1 MYIVNKEDKSM
12 VKVNSCTFS
21 SQDLTERY
29 DLQEWIRKEPSSLG
43 EELLIIQKEF
53 NGFDGTKERLDL
65 LALDK
70 KGNLVII
77 ENKLDDSGTDV
88 NWQAIKYASY
98 CSSLSKQDVI
108 DIFQDYLKKQGD
120 NRSANEILSEF
131 FEKDIDIVEINKGF
145 SQRIFLVA
153 ANFRKEVTSSV
164 LWLQN
169 FNLRIKCFKVT
180 LYKYDNQ
187 IMVDFDQIIPVEDTE
202 EYRIKIA
209 NKELVESGSEESAN
223 NRKLLQQK
231 FWGEF
236 IEHNKNNNGLYNQND
251 ATTENWLGKSVSKIK
266 GTTISVNITKT
277 NCRVELYINTGD
289 KALNKK
295 IFDELANHKDEINNK
310 LPNLDWQRNDDG
322 VTCKICIKKDY
333 SYLDET
339 KKTEIFDF
347 FVNTS
352 NKMMEVFSEYP
363 IKE

>member
-1 MYIVNKEDKSM
+1 MYIVNKEDKSI
-12 VKVNSCTFS
+12 VKVNSCKFS
-21 SQDLTERY
+21 SQGFTERY

-53 NGFDGTKERLDL
+53 DGFDGTKERLDL

-77 ENKLDDSGTDV
+77 ENKLDDSGTMV

-98 CSSLSKQDVI
+98 CSSLNKQDVI

-120 NRSANEILSEF
+120 NRSAIEILSGF
-131 FEKDIDIVEINKGF
+131 FEEDIDIVEINKGF

-180 LYKYDNQ
+180 LYEYDDQ

-202 EYRIKIA
+202 EYQIKIA
-209 NKELVESGSEESAN
+209 NKELAESGTAESAN

-236 IEHNKNNNGLYNQND
+236 IEYNKKSNLYSSHD
-251 ATTENWLGKSVSKIK
+251 ATKESWLGKSVSTIYK
-266 GTTISVNITKT
+266 TTITVNITKT
-277 NCRVELYINTGD
+277 DCRVELNINTGV
-289 KALNKK
+289 KTLNKK

-310 LPNLDWQRNDDG
+310 LPNLDWQRNDNG
-322 VTCKICIKKDY
+322 ITCKICIKKDL
-333 SYLDET
+333 SYMDET

-352 NKMMEVFSEYP
+352 NKMMEVFSEYQ